1 MSFKQISDLLEV
13 PMAQLQLLNPSYK
26 LNIIP
31 SYKDEKHYLR
41 LPNEKIALFTSNE
54 DRLYAYVQY
63 QLDEKEGPT
72 TLTAIANTNESSTN
86 LRSSKLR

>member
-1 MSFKQISDLLEV
+1 MNIEKNMVSFLIVVQHFATDTVMIKKEMSFKQISDLEV

-41 LPNEKIALFTSNE
+41 LPNEKNCVI
-54 DRLYAYVQY
+54 RLM
-63 QLDEKEGPT
+63 KTGFMRMCS
-72 TLTAIANTNESSTN
+72 IN
-86 LRSSKLR
+86 

>member
-1 MSFKQISDLLEV
+1 
-13 PMAQLQLLNPSYK
+13 MAQLQLLNPSYK

-72 TLTAIANTNESSTN
+72 TLTIANTNESSTN
-86 LRSSKLR
+86 LRSSQVKTRYYKRGDNLE